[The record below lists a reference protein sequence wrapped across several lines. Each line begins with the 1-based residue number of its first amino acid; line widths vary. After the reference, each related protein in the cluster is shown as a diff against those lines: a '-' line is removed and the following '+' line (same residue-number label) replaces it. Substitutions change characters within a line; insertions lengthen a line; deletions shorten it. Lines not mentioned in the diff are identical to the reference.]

1 MVVSVL
7 LDNPVWVGLLV
18 ALVVLILFGY
28 LLMRRTV
35 EGLREGY
42 RDGQR
47 RE

>member
-7 LDNPVWVGLLV
+7 LDNPIWVGLLV

-28 LLMRRTV
+28 ILMRRTV
-35 EGLREGY
+35 SELRGGFQ
-42 RDGQR
+42 DGQR